1 MIKPINP
8 PILVIL
14 AIALIIIFGIL
25 QYNDLPKDAFPD
37 ISPVMVPIF
46 AEGHG
51 MAPEEIERLITY
63 PIEKAMNGLPGVI
76 LVKSTSAFGM
86 AVIYVY
92 FRDDVDI
99 YFARQLVNQRL
110 VNAMPDLPDL
120 EEAPILGPIS
130 SGLGEVFMYY
140 LTIDSSIA
148 DLKGKDTGTYLR
160 EINDWQVKYQLQTI
174 SGVTEVLSMGGH
186 VLQYQIQLNP
196 LQMLNYDITLDDIV
210 DAIHKNNR
218 NVGGQ
223 FILSGSEEYLVRGIG
238 LLENLDQIKTIPVKI
253 INGVPV
259 TVAELATV
267 EFGNEVR
274 RGSVSLNGE
283 GEVVA
288 GIVIKLFGE
297 NSSKVID
304 AIKEK
309 LPSIIAALPV
319 GVDLVPYYDQSALV
333 ANATSTVSRALMQ
346 GGFLIIII
354 LTLFLWNLRTAFI
367 VALALPTSVLV
378 SVLLMSWQSV
388 TANLMSL
395 GGIAIAIGLL
405 GDGSIVVVENIYR
418 KLQKLKDPDTGS
430 RLIAIQTGLNEVW
443 RPIVFSVGI
452 IIMVFLPIFALEGVE
467 GKMFKPFAITIIFA
481 LVGSLLYAIV
491 FAPAMAN
498 LLLRKKGTS
507 DPIFIVRMKS
517 GYRRLLSYLMDH
529 KRLILVPVLIIFVGS
544 MSLIPWLGTEFI
556 PVLEEGSIQIIVTGA
571 PSTSLEKMSATI
583 HEMEQDVIAFSE
595 VEQVISKIGRPEAG
609 SHPHPVNFAALQ
621 ISLAE
626 RSHWS
631 HSSKNALIRSLDEKL
646 SAYPGV
652 QLNFTQPIQNLFD
665 ELLSGVRTQLAIK
678 IYGEDLD
685 TLRHY
690 SQQVYDLIDGIPGLV
705 DLGIEQ
711 SFGQPQYNIIP
722 NREAAMRYGVSIEE
736 IMEAIELAVG
746 GESVS
751 RIYQGTRQF
760 DIHIR
765 YQETF
770 RNSVDMLES
779 ILIPRINGGLVPLRE
794 IAQIEITDGPVQIN
808 RENNQRRWTISANIR
823 DRDMGNVVAD
833 IQEAIDNGIRLP
845 VGYSLGIGGQ
855 FENQQRAMAR
865 LLIVIPIVLILI
877 FILLNLALKSVRRA
891 SLIYVSIPLALAGG
905 IIGLFASGEY
915 LSVPAAVGFIA
926 VFGIAV
932 QNGLVLVDTFT
943 RYQAVSPDLRNATL
957 DGAVSRLRPVLMT
970 ALTTIFGLIPL
981 LLSTSIGSEI
991 QRPLAVV
998 VVSGLLTS
1006 TILTLGLLP
1015 VLYVWTTTENLDVSI
1030 TNQ

>member
-14 AIALIIIFGIL
+14 AIALILSFGIL

-63 PIEKAMNGLPGVI
+63 PIEKAMNGLPGVSM
-76 LVKSTSAFGM
+76 VKSTSAFGM

-110 VNAMPDLPDL
+110 VSAMPDLPDL

-140 LTIDSSIA
+140 LTVDSSTA
-148 DLKGKDTGTYLR
+148 DLNGKDPGTYLR

-174 SGVTEVLSMGGH
+174 PGITEVLSMGGH

-196 LQMLNYDITLDDIV
+196 LQMLNYGITLDDIV
-210 DAIHKNNR
+210 TAIHRNNR

-238 LLENLDQIKTIPVKI
+238 LLENLDQIKIIPVKNI
-253 INGVPV
+253 DGIPV
-259 TVAELATV
+259 TIAELATV

-304 AIKEK
+304 AIKDR
-309 LPSIIAALPV
+309 LPAIIAALPEGV
-319 GVDLVPYYDQSALV
+319 GLVPYYDQSTLV
-333 ANATSTVSRALMQ
+333 TNATSTVSRALMQ
-346 GGFLIIII
+346 GGILIIII
-354 LTLFLWNLRTAFI
+354 LTVFLWNLRTAFI
-367 VALALPTSVLV
+367 VALALPTSALV

-418 KLQKLKDPDTGS
+418 KLQKLNDPGTES
-430 RLIAIQTGLNEVW
+430 KLTAIQAGLSEVW
-443 RPIVFSVGI
+443 RPITFSVGI
-452 IIMVFLPIFALEGVE
+452 IVMVFLPIFTLEGVE
-467 GKMFKPFAITIIFA
+467 GKMFKPFALTIIFA
-481 LVGSLLYAIV
+481 LFGSLLYALV

-498 LLLRKKGTS
+498 LILRNKGNS

-517 GYRRLLSYLMDH
+517 GYRRLLSYLIDH

-556 PVLEEGSIQIIVTGA
+556 PVLEEGAIQILVTGA
-571 PSTSLEKMSATI
+571 PSTSLEKMSTTI
-583 HEMEQDVIAFSE
+583 HDMEQEVIAFPE

-621 ISLAE
+621 ISLTD
-626 RSHWS
+626 RSDWTHK
-631 HSSKNALIRSLDEKL
+631 SKNDLIRSLDEKL
-646 SAYPGV
+646 SAYTGI

-678 IYGEDLD
+678 IYGENLD

-690 SQQVYDLIDGIPGLV
+690 SQQVHDLIDGIPGLV

-711 SFGQPQYNIIP
+711 SFGQPQYNVIP
-722 NREAAMRYGVSIEE
+722 NRETAMRYGVSIEE

-751 RIYQGTRQF
+751 QIYQGTRQF

-779 ILIPRINGGLVPLRE
+779 ILIPRANGGLVPLRE
-794 IAQIEITDGPVQIN
+794 IARVEITEGPVQIN
-808 RENNQRRWTISANIR
+808 RENNQRRWTINANIR
-823 DRDMGNVVAD
+823 DRDLGNVVAD
-833 IQEAIDNGIRLP
+833 IQEAIDNGISLP
-845 VGYSLGIGGQ
+845 AGYSLGIGGQ

-877 FILLNLALKSVRRA
+877 FILLNLALQSVKRA
-891 SLIYVSIPLALAGG
+891 GLIYVSIPLALAGG
-905 IIGLFASGEY
+905 IIGLFISGEY

-932 QNGLVLVDTFT
+932 QNGLVLIDTFT
-943 RYQAVSPDLRNATL
+943 RYQAESPDLRKATL

-1015 VLYVWTTTENLDVSI
+1015 VLYVWTATDKS
-1030 TNQ
+1030 

>member
-1 MIKPINP
+1 MIKPVNP

-14 AIALIIIFGIL
+14 AIALILGFGIL

-46 AEGHG
+46 TEGHG

-63 PIEKAMNGLPGVI
+63 PIEKAMNGLPGVS

-110 VNAMPDLPDL
+110 VSAMPDLPDL
-120 EEAPILGPIS
+120 EEAPVLGPIS

-140 LTIDSSIA
+140 LTVDSTTA
-148 DLKGKDTGTYLR
+148 DLNGKDPGTYLR
-160 EINDWQVKYQLQTI
+160 EINDWQIKYQLQTI
-174 SGVTEVLSMGGH
+174 PGITEVLSMGGH

-196 LQMLNYDITLDDIV
+196 LQMLKFGITLDDIV

-238 LLENLDQIKTIPVKI
+238 LLENLAQIKTIPVKI

-259 TVAELATV
+259 TIAELATV

-309 LPSIIAALPV
+309 LPSIIAALPEGV
-319 GVDLVPYYDQSALV
+319 GLVPYYDQSTLV

-346 GGFLIIII
+346 GGILIILI
-354 LTLFLWNLRTAFI
+354 LTVFLWNLRTAFI
-367 VALALPTSVLV
+367 VALALPTSALV

-418 KLQKLKDPDTGS
+418 KLQKLTDPNTGN
-430 RLIAIQTGLNEVW
+430 RLTAIQAGLNEVW
-443 RPIVFSVGI
+443 RPIIFSVGI
-452 IIMVFLPIFALEGVE
+452 IVMVFLPIFALEGVE
-467 GKMFKPFAITIIFA
+467 GKMFKPFALTIIFA
-481 LVGSLLYAIV
+481 LFGSLLYALL

-498 LLLRKKGTS
+498 LLLRHKGNS
-507 DPIFIVRMKS
+507 DPLFIVKMKS
-517 GYRRLLSYLMDH
+517 GYRRLLSYLIDH
-529 KRLILVPVLIIFVGS
+529 KRLILVPVLIIFIGS
-544 MSLIPWLGTEFI
+544 MTLIPRLGTEFI
-556 PVLEEGSIQIIVTGA
+556 PVLEEGAIQILVTGA

-583 HEMEQDVIAFSE
+583 HEMERDVIAFSE

-626 RSHWS
+626 RSRWV
-631 HSSKNALIRSLDEKL
+631 HSSKNDLIKSLNDKL
-646 SAYPGV
+646 SAYTGV

-678 IYGEDLD
+678 IYGENLD

-690 SQQVYDLIDGIPGLV
+690 SQHVHDIIDGIPGLV

-751 RIYQGTRQF
+751 QIYQGTRQF

-765 YQETF
+765 YQKTF

-779 ILIPRINGGLVPLRE
+779 ILIPRANGGLVPLRE
-794 IAQIEITDGPVQIN
+794 IARIENTEGPVQIN
-808 RENNQRRWTISANIR
+808 RENNQRRWTINANIR

-833 IQEAIDNGIRLP
+833 IQEAIDNNINLP
-845 VGYSLGIGGQ
+845 AGYSLGIGGQ

-877 FILLNLALKSVRRA
+877 FILLNLALKSVKRA

-905 IIGLFASGEY
+905 IIGLFISGEY

-932 QNGLVLVDTFT
+932 QNGLVLIDTFT
-943 RYQAVSPDLRNATL
+943 RNQAVSSDLRKATL

-981 LLSTSIGSEI
+981 LLSTGIGSEI
-991 QRPLAVV
+991 QRPLAIV

-1015 VLYVWTTTENLDVSI
+1015 VLYVWTTTDK
-1030 TNQ
+1030 